1 MGCIINMEIV
11 AAHAFF
17 IGEISPLPLNL
28 VNKSV
33 SRETSML
40 AANRLTQKG
49 NERISAVCRHFLC
62 AMFHYREIVCCLP
75 SFSRHMLVGL
85 LHFGLRPVQR
95 DRLRTRPLQCRQRQQ
110 NISLTCAH
118 KAGLSFAK
126 ILNWDGQ
133 QRRLFY
139 PSWTQSMA
147 RKTIKLMSR
156 CPTFFWS
163 GKLKDRQR

>member
-1 MGCIINMEIV
+1 MGCIINMEMVV
-11 AAHAFF
+11 AYFF
-17 IGEISPLPLNL
+17 VIGKISPLPLNL

-33 SRETSML
+33 SRGTILFVML
-40 AANRLTQKG
+40 
-49 NERISAVCRHFLC
+49 
-62 AMFHYREIVCCLP
+62 HYREIVCCLP
-75 SFSRHMLVGL
+75 SFIGQFYRCSPQSDYVRHGWNSWSN
-85 LHFGLRPVQR
+85 
-95 DRLRTRPLQCRQRQQ
+95 RPLQCRQRQQ

-156 CPTFFWS
+156 ATEGQAKVGQPITQSFT
-163 GKLKDRQR
+163 LNTLINQI